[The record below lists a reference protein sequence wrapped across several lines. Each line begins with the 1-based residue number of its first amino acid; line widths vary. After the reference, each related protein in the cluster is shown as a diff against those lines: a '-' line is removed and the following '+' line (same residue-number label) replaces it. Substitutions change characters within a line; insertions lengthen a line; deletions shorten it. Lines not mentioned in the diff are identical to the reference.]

1 MLSRHVSIIDI
12 GSNSIRL
19 VIYEEASI
27 VPSVIYNEKVKVG
40 LGKNLHINNY
50 IEKDLIE
57 KAYQVIKRFTVIIKT
72 MKCKFIYTVATAAIR
87 NSKNSN
93 AILKKLKETGLKI
106 KILSGNEE
114 ALYSYYGMQL
124 GFTKINGIIGDI
136 GGGSLELALKTKEKN
151 IKVSSMSTGIL
162 VLSNEFSDN
171 LDKIYKSI
179 QKGLIQNGWENQ
191 AKAKSFYATG
201 GGWRSIARVGIE
213 IYNYPIPIIHQYYL
227 KIKTLK
233 NLISLIIETSEK
245 DLALLKSIP
254 KDRIPFLKISAK
266 SLEAVVDTIGAKDI
280 YFSSYGLREGL
291 LSKFFINEKYKLN
304 STFSNIGF
312 YFNSQTD
319 RAGSNNKSLTNW
331 AKKFSITENIDLKLL
346 NIVASLSNISEKEHP
361 EFKAQNAFFK
371 ITRKTLLPFDHVTR
385 AKVAIAT
392 YLIYNKNLRSTKV
405 RKIIKFLSDAEF
417 EESLILGNLIRLGIT
432 ISGGAT
438 NLLKQSK
445 IDILD
450 NTIILEIPNFLLNRN
465 INLRLSD
472 LARIKSYQSKIIT
485 SH

>member
-72 MKCKFIYTVATAAIR
+72 MKCKFIYAVATAAIR
-87 NSKNSN
+87 NSNNSN

-151 IKVSSMSTGIL
+151 IKVSSISTGIL

-201 GGWRSIARVGIE
+201 GGWRSIARAGIE

-227 KIKTLK
+227 NIKTLK
-233 NLISLIIETSEK
+233 NLISLISETSEK
-245 DLALLKSIP
+245 DFA
-254 KDRIPFLKISAK
+254 
-266 SLEAVVDTIGAKDI
+266 
-280 YFSSYGLREGL
+280 
-291 LSKFFINEKYKLN
+291 
-304 STFSNIGF
+304 
-312 YFNSQTD
+312 
-319 RAGSNNKSLTNW
+319 
-331 AKKFSITENIDLKLL
+331 
-346 NIVASLSNISEKEHP
+346 
-361 EFKAQNAFFK
+361 
-371 ITRKTLLPFDHVTR
+371 
-385 AKVAIAT
+385 
-392 YLIYNKNLRSTKV
+392 
-405 RKIIKFLSDAEF
+405 
-417 EESLILGNLIRLGIT
+417 
-432 ISGGAT
+432 
-438 NLLKQSK
+438 
-445 IDILD
+445 
-450 NTIILEIPNFLLNRN
+450 
-465 INLRLSD
+465 
-472 LARIKSYQSKIIT
+472 
-485 SH
+485 